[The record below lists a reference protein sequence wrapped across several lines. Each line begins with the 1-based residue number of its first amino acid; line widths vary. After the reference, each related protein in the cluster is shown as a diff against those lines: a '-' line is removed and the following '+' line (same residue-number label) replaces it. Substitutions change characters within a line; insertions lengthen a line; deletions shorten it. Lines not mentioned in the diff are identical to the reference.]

1 MYDSRIGADHGVP
14 HTVGDV
20 WVDDNANGT
29 DGRCRR
35 LLCGGGAV
43 LSTRRGAEEQKKK
56 TALTSG
62 KVISAKPN
70 ILRLYYK
77 MGMERM
83 Q

>member
-1 MYDSRIGADHGVP
+1 MYDGRNNAGHGSPDH
-14 HTVGDV
+14 VGDI
-20 WVDDNANGT
+20 WHDDYANGT
-29 DGRCRR
+29 DSRCRR

-70 ILRLYYK
+70 ILRFYYK
-77 MGMERM
+77 TGMERN